1 MYIYNTVWLICSAKK
16 EKYLYINNSTAF
28 EHLFVY
34 VMHLFTA
41 LVNCRVNIAH
51 NQSADNADHIPP
63 TFQTP
68 NPSPPPKKTPQNLT
82 IPIRNP

>member
-34 VMHLFTA
+34 VMHFFTA

-51 NQSADNADHIPP
+51 NQSADND
-63 TFQTP
+63 
-68 NPSPPPKKTPQNLT
+68 NPSPPPKTPPTKLNNSYKKSLAT
-82 IPIRNP
+82 

>member
-16 EKYLYINNSTAF
+16 EKYLYINNSKAF

-63 TFQTP
+63 TFQTI
-68 NPSPPPKKTPQNLT
+68 PPQKKKTPQNLT

>member
-28 EHLFVY
+28 EHLIVY

-51 NQSADNADHIPP
+51 NQSAENAYHIPP

-68 NPSPPPKKTPQNLT
+68 NPSPPQKKTHKT
-82 IPIRNP
+82 

>member
-1 MYIYNTVWLICSAKK
+1 MYIYNTV
-16 EKYLYINNSTAF
+16 

-63 TFQTP
+63 TFQT
-68 NPSPPPKKTPQNLT
+68 NPPPQKNPTKLNNSYKKSLAT
-82 IPIRNP
+82 